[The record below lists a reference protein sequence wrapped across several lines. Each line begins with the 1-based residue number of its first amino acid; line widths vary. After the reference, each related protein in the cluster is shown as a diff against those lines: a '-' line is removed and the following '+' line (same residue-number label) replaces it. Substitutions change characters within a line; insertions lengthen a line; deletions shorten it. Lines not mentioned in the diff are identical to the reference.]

1 MEEYKC
7 NKEAKIDAMDRKLN
21 RLNTVVME
29 NANGDSLLGMA
40 KATNQVVKDMSS
52 DIRAL
57 LTFQTVVETQREMQ
71 DELQEKKIRKRQIHV
86 AIIALAVGAG
96 LTLLGMIMTMVI
108 Q

>member
-52 DIRAL
+52 DVRAL

-71 DELQEKKIRKRQIHV
+71 DELQEKKVRKQQIRIA
-86 AIIALAVGAG
+86 AIGLAVGSV
-96 LTLLGMIMTMVI
+96 LTLLGMIIAMVI
-108 Q
+108 K